1 MCTKQYLVLRKR
13 AILRLIEETVSL
25 AVDGADDD
33 NGGCFPGKL
42 EEMRSV
48 ILTLHSLADHLGII
62 LGRLDRVSVEE
73 GEMRATLMIGNLI
86 ADIVGHHPPDDLLRS
101 FDPTMN

>member
-1 MCTKQYLVLRKR
+1 
-13 AILRLIEETVSL
+13 LIEQTITL

-48 ILTLHSLADHLGII
+48 IYTLHAQADHLGVI
-62 LGRLDRVSVEE
+62 LGRLERVSAEE
-73 GEMRATLMIGNLI
+73 GEVKATLMIGNLI
-86 ADIVGHHPPDDLLRS
+86 AEIVGHHPPDELLRS

>member
-1 MCTKQYLVLRKR
+1 MCTKEYLVLRKR
-13 AILRLIEETVSL
+13 AILRLIEQTVSL

-42 EEMRSV
+42 EEMRYV
-48 ILTLHSLADHLGII
+48 ILTLHSLADHLGVII
-62 LGRLDRVSVEE
+62 GRLERVSGAE
-73 GEMRATLMIGNLI
+73 GEMKATLMIGNLI
-86 ADIVGHHPPDDLLRS
+86 AKIVGHHPPDELLRS